1 MELLP
6 WMAIWFRLVLF
17 YLRGMSWAL
26 WKLDVFCFSYE
37 RWVTNTPF
45 GFLSNPVTTVGLFC
59 KICTDFIVIGA
70 AVVSRLSTQVVN
82 QVPFFSCTWMGKG
95 FALHWI
101 ILNGHPLDRVW
112 WFDARLSHVKASQV
126 LICGNRTSITA
137 VICFIKNPSCWKKQE
152 QNSAWTQLNKCFIIS
167 LS

>member
-26 WKLDVFCFSYE
+26 WILDVFCFSFE

-101 ILNGHPLDRVW
+101 ILNGHPLDKSLVVW
-112 WFDARLSHVKASQV
+112 RP
-126 LICGNRTSITA
+126 SITRQGQSSLNLWQQNFDYL
-137 VICFIKNPSCWKKQE
+137 CYLFHKKPKLLE
-152 QNSAWTQLNKCFIIS
+152 KTGTK
-167 LS
+167 